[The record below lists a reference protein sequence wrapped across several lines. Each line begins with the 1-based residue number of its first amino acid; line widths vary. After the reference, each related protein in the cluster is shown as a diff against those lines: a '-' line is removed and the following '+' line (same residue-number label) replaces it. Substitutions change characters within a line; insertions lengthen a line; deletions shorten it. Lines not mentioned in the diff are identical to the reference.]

1 MSTLPPPAAHDLD
14 ALQGVPLIRRRRLGR
29 GLAGSAILALA
40 IWLVVGAIQNKSF
53 GWDVIGHYFLNVEI
67 LRGLGLTLWLTA
79 LVAVLGF
86 ALGIPLALM
95 RLSGNPVLQA
105 TSAAYVW
112 FFRSVPLLVQLLFW
126 YNIGY
131 LVPVITLKIPFGP
144 TLLSVASRDLIS
156 ALTAAIIGLT
166 CHEAAYA
173 AEIVRGGLNSVGRGV
188 IEAAQVLG
196 LPRGTIFWRVIL
208 PQALPSII
216 PAAGNLVVGTL
227 KGTSIVSV
235 IAVSD
240 LLYSAQLIYN
250 QNYQIVP
257 LLMVATLW
265 YVVATSALGLLQR
278 FLERRYAASGA
289 PGTLR
294 TSVRGS
300 LGADT

>member
-1 MSTLPPPAAHDLD
+1 MNTSPPSVAHDLD
-14 ALQGVPLIRRRRLGR
+14 ALQSLPLVRRRRVGR
-29 GLAGSAILALA
+29 GLAGLAILILA
-40 IWLVVGAIQNKSF
+40 AWLVAGAVRNPAF
-53 GWDVIGHYFLNVEI
+53 GWDIIGHYFLDAGI
-67 LRGLGLTLWLTA
+67 LRGLGLTLWLTV
-79 LVAVLGF
+79 LVSVLGF
-86 ALGIPLALM
+86 VFGIPLALM

-144 TLLSVASRDLIS
+144 TLLSIASRDLIS
-156 ALTAAIIGLT
+156 ALSAAIIGLT

-173 AEIVRGGLNSVGRGV
+173 AEIVRGGLNSVGKGTV
-188 IEAAQVLG
+188 EAAQALG
-196 LPRGTIFWRVIL
+196 LPRSVIFWRVIL
-208 PQALPSII
+208 PQALPSIL

-240 LLYSAQLIYN
+240 LLYSAQLVYN

-257 LLMVATLW
+257 LLMVVTLW
-265 YVVATSALGLLQR
+265 YVAATSALTLLQR
-278 FLERRYAASGA
+278 FLERRYTASGA
-289 PGTLR
+289 PGSAKGR
-294 TSVRGS
+294 IRSS

>member
-1 MSTLPPPAAHDLD
+1 MSTLPPSAAHDLD
-14 ALQGVPLIRRRRLGR
+14 ALQDVPLVRRRRLGR
-29 GLAGSAILALA
+29 SLAGSAILALA
-40 IWLVVGAIQNKSF
+40 VWLVVGAIQNKSF
-53 GWDVIGHYFLNVEI
+53 GWDVIGRYFLNGEI
-67 LRGLGLTLWLTA
+67 LQGLGLTLWLTA

-86 ALGIPLALM
+86 ALGIPLALL

-173 AEIVRGGLNSVGRGV
+173 AEIIRGGLNSVGRGV
-188 IEAAQVLG
+188 IEAAQALG
-196 LPRGTIFWRVIL
+196 LSRGTIFWRVIL

-216 PAAGNLVVGTL
+216 PGAGNLVVGTL

-257 LLMVATLW
+257 LLMVVTLW
-265 YVVATSALGLLQR
+265 YVVATSGLSLLQR
-278 FLERRYAASGA
+278 FLERRYASSGA
-289 PGTLR
+289 TGSPR
-294 TSVRGS
+294 TGIRRS

>member
-1 MSTLPPPAAHDLD
+1 MSTLPPTAHDLD
-14 ALQGVPLIRRRRLGR
+14 ALQDMPLVRRRRLGR
-29 GLAGSAILALA
+29 GLAGTAILALA
-40 IWLVVGAIQNKSF
+40 VWLAVGAIRNESF
-53 GWDVIGHYFLNVEI
+53 GWDVIARYFLNVEI
-67 LRGLGLTLWLTA
+67 LQGLGLTLWLTA

-95 RLSGNPVLQA
+95 RLSGNPVLHA

-173 AEIVRGGLNSVGRGV
+173 AEIVRGGLKSVGRGS
-188 IEAAQVLG
+188 IEAAQALG
-196 LPRGTIFWRVIL
+196 VPRGTIFWRVVL

-257 LLMVATLW
+257 LLVVVTLW
-265 YVVATSALGLLQR
+265 YVVATSALSLLQR
-278 FLERRYAASGA
+278 FLERRYASSGA
-289 PGTLR
+289 PGSVRTL
-294 TSVRGS
+294 RGS

>member
-1 MSTLPPPAAHDLD
+1 MSTLPPMAAHDLD

-40 IWLVVGAIQNKSF
+40 VWLVVGAIQNESF
-53 GWDVIGHYFLNVEI
+53 GWDVIGRYFLNGEI
-67 LRGLGLTLWLTA
+67 LQGLGLTLWLTA

-131 LVPVITLKIPFGP
+131 LVPVITVKIPFGP
-144 TLLSVASRDLIS
+144 TLLTVASRDLVS

-196 LPRGTIFWRVIL
+196 LPRGTIFWRVVL

-216 PAAGNLVVGTL
+216 PGAGNLVVGTL

-265 YVVATSALGLLQR
+265 YVVATSALSLVQR
-278 FLERRYAASGA
+278 FLEQRYAAGGA
-289 PGTLR
+289 PGPVR
-294 TSVRGS
+294 TRIRSS

>member
-1 MSTLPPPAAHDLD
+1 
-14 ALQGVPLIRRRRLGR
+14 
-29 GLAGSAILALA
+29 
-40 IWLVVGAIQNKSF
+40 
-53 GWDVIGHYFLNVEI
+53 
-67 LRGLGLTLWLTA
+67 
-79 LVAVLGF
+79 
-86 ALGIPLALM
+86 
-95 RLSGNPVLQA
+95 VLQA
-105 TSAAYVW
+105 TSAVYVW

-173 AEIVRGGLNSVGRGV
+173 AEIVRGGLNSVAKGAV
-188 IEAAQVLG
+188 EAAQALG
-196 LPRGTIFWRVIL
+196 LPRSVIFWRVIL
-208 PQALPSII
+208 PQALPSIL

-257 LLMVATLW
+257 LLMVVTLW
-265 YVVATSALGLLQR
+265 YVAATSALTLLQR
-278 FLERRYAASGA
+278 FLERRYASSGA
-289 PGTLR
+289 LGAVKGR
-294 TSVRGS
+294 IRGS
-300 LGADT
+300 LGADI

>member
-1 MSTLPPPAAHDLD
+1 
-14 ALQGVPLIRRRRLGR
+14 VI
-29 GLAGSAILALA
+29 IALA
-40 IWLVVGAIQNKSF
+40 VWLLIGAVRNPAF
-53 GWDVIGHYFLNVEI
+53 GWDVIGHYFLNTEI
-67 LRGLGLTLWLTA
+67 LQGLGLSLWLTV
-79 LVAVLGF
+79 LVTALGF

-95 RLSGNPVLQA
+95 RLSGNVVLEA

-144 TLLSVASRDLIS
+144 TLFSVASRDLIS

-173 AEIVRGGLNSVGRGV
+173 AEIVRGGLRSVGKGS
-188 IEAAQVLG
+188 IEAAQSLG
-196 LPRGTIFWRVIL
+196 LPQTTIFWRVVL

-216 PAAGNLVVGTL
+216 PAAGNLVIGTL

-265 YVVATSALGLLQR
+265 YVVVTSALTLLQR
-278 FLERRYAASGA
+278 FLERRYGAAGA
-289 PGTLR
+289 GR
-294 TSVRGS
+294 NKVGS
-300 LGADT
+300 APGADTL

>member
-1 MSTLPPPAAHDLD
+1 MSTLPPMAAHDLD

-40 IWLVVGAIQNKSF
+40 VWLVVGAIQNKSF
-53 GWDVIGHYFLNVEI
+53 GWDVIGRYFLNAEI
-67 LRGLGLTLWLTA
+67 LQGLGLTLWLTA

-144 TLLSVASRDLIS
+144 TLLSVASRDLVS

-196 LPRGTIFWRVIL
+196 LPRGTIFWRVVL

-216 PAAGNLVVGTL
+216 PGAGNLVVGTL

-265 YVVATSALGLLQR
+265 YVVATSALSLVQR
-278 FLERRYAASGA
+278 FLERRYAVGGA
-289 PGTLR
+289 PG
-294 TSVRGS
+294 SVRTRIRSS
-300 LGADT
+300 LGVDT